1 MRFLGLEIQE
11 NFALAKIFKEK
22 NMSEHIVKLAT
33 ERNFNKNTF
42 PVLSIKGKS
51 LPEYPI
57 YHEWNGLRFVC
68 EAGTFAEKE
77 RMIMD
82 IICTDIIHNTYSTS
96 VHLRTDFSKRIPTEK
111 EPQVKNISSK
121 CITNKLLK
129 FFIENTQFSESCIIP
144 GGYYGEG
151 GSIPIEIDHINNRMK
166 RPATLILNDGHL
178 RRQLPF
184 LKKYSSKQIWEMI
197 VRTSECKFKM
207 NLPVRLFEKGKY
219 HNYPYINSCCPS
231 NLFTLVGVNASNTAK
246 NGNILER
253 DYEIRFDTFLGYFF
267 IQNCVSCYTDLL
279 PGHFYEMSSYAQLFY
294 RLLILPY
301 FNGAK
306 IPMSLEE
313 IKARLVLK
321 SENYMCRKVV
331 GRILAELES
340 NRLISDPKEIT
351 KDCTYWYQYTK
362 SDWKTIVEDI

>member
-1 MRFLGLEIQE
+1 MKIKKALAE
-11 NFALAKIFKEK
+11 LAKIFKEE

-57 YHEWNGLRFVC
+57 YQEWNGRQFVC
-68 EAGTFAEKE
+68 EAGIFAEKE

-82 IICTDIIHNTYSTS
+82 ILCTDIIHQTYNPS
-96 VHLRTDFSKRIPTEK
+96 VKFRSDFSKIIPTVN

-121 CITNKLLK
+121 CMTNKLLK
-129 FFIENTQFSESCIIP
+129 YFIDKTQFSESCIIP

-184 LKKYSSKQIWEMI
+184 LKKYTSKQIWEMI

-207 NLPVRLFEKGKY
+207 NLPIRFFEKGNY
-219 HNYPYINSCCPS
+219 HNFPYVNSNCAS
-231 NLFTLVGVNASNTAK
+231 NLFTLVSVNASKIAQ
-246 NGNILER
+246 NGNVLER
-253 DYEIRFDTFLGYFF
+253 EYGILFDTFLGYFF
-267 IQNCVSCYTDLL
+267 VQNCISCYTDLL
-279 PGHFYEMSSYAQLFY
+279 PGHFYEMSCYAQLFY

-331 GRILAELES
+331 SRILDELES
-340 NRLISDPKEIT
+340 NRFISDPKEIR
-351 KDCTYWYQYTK
+351 KEGSYWYQYTK
-362 SDWKTIVEDI
+362 SDWKTIIEGI